1 MQVKPDRYVN
11 VSRGM
16 PAACSA
22 AFGFLE
28 VPCILLAWPVGMDAL
43 DTSLPK
49 AIASDYSFAVRY
61 LCIT

>member
-1 MQVKPDRYVN
+1 VN